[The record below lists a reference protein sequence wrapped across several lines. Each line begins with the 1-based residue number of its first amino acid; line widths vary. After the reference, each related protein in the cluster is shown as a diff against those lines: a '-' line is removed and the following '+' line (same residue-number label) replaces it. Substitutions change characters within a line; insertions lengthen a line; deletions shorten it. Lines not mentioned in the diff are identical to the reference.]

1 MDGGKDILSKY
12 NANKTEVD
20 GYVFDSKAESQYYEY
35 LLKLKAKGKIVNFE
49 MQPQYIL
56 QPKYTKFGVNI
67 RAITYIAD
75 FLIYHLDGSTE
86 VIDIKGFAVPT
97 ATIKKKMFNYTYPN
111 LKLTWLSRSLKY
123 SDTGWIEYDELKKI
137 RAKRKKEV

>member
-1 MDGGKDILSKY
+1 MSKY

-75 FLIYHLDGSTE
+75 FLIYHLNGTKE
-86 VIDIKGFAVPT
+86 VIDVKGFEVPVSV
-97 ATIKKKMFNYTYPN
+97 IKKKMFNYIYPSY
-111 LKLTWLSRSLKY
+111 KLTWVARSLKY
-123 SDTGWIEYDELKKI
+123 SSTGWIDCDELKRCRR
-137 RAKRKKEV
+137 RAKNDKQI

>member
-1 MDGGKDILSKY
+1 MSKY
-12 NANKTEVD
+12 NANKIVID
-20 GYVFDSKAESQYYEY
+20 GYTFDSKAEGLFYQY
-35 LLKLKAKGKIVNFE
+35 LLTLKAKDKINNFE

-56 QPKYTKFGVNI
+56 QPKYTKNGVNI
-67 RAITYIAD
+67 RPITYIAD
-75 FLIYHLDGSTE
+75 FLIYHIDGSTE

-97 ATIKKKMFNYTYPN
+97 ATIKKKMFNYIYPN
-111 LKLTWLSRSLKY
+111 LKLTWVARSLKY